1 MAAPDTLKANEDL
14 MPETKALPEKL
25 GARLKGPEIVV
36 APGVYDALSALLVEQ
51 AGFETAYLSGA
62 SLAYTRYGRPDIGL
76 IGMREVADT
85 VTQIRERIGIDL
97 VVDADT
103 GYGNALNVI
112 RTVREFERA
121 GATAI
126 QLEDQDLPKRC
137 GHLAGKSLVSG
148 DEMVGKLKAAVD
160 TRRDGD
166 TVIIART
173 DAIAVEGYEA
183 AIERAERYR
192 EAGADVLFIEAP
204 ETREQMI
211 DMNKR
216 FAGRAPLLA
225 NMVEGGKTPVS
236 GADDLQ
242 ALGYS
247 IVIFPGGTVRAVSF
261 VMQEYMA
268 HLRETGSTAQ
278 WRNRMF
284 DFTGFNALIGTP
296 EMLAKGA
303 DYDAAR
309 MAQEAADKSPR

>member
-1 MAAPDTLKANEDL
+1 MT
-14 MPETKALPEKL
+14 ETSGTKSGGGLR
-25 GARLKGPEIVV
+25 ARLGGEAIVV
-36 APGVYDALSALLVEQ
+36 APGIYDALSALMVQQ

-62 SLAYTRYGRPDIGL
+62 SLAYTRYGRPDVGL

-85 VTQIRERIGIDL
+85 VTVVRERVDVDL
-97 VVDADT
+97 VVDGDT

-137 GHLAGKSLVSG
+137 GHLSGKSLVSA

-160 TRRDGD
+160 TRRDTD
-166 TVIIART
+166 TLILART
-173 DAIAVEGYEA
+173 DAIAVEGFEA
-183 AIERAERYR
+183 ALERAERYH

-204 ETREQMI
+204 ENREQMI
-211 DMNKR
+211 EMNTR
-216 FAGRAPLLA
+216 FKGRAPLLA
-225 NMVEGGKTPVS
+225 NMVEGGRTPVS

-242 ALGYS
+242 DLGYS

-268 HLRETGSTAQ
+268 SLRETGSTGS

-296 EMLAKGA
+296 EMLETGQR
-303 DYDAAR
+303 YDAQN
-309 MAQEAADKSPR
+309 MGKSGPEGGGDD

>member
-1 MAAPDTLKANEDL
+1 MAESKPS
-14 MPETKALPEKL
+14 PETL
-25 GARLKGPEIVV
+25 GARLGGADIVV
-36 APGVYDALSALLVEQ
+36 APGVYDALSALLVQQ

-62 SLAYTRYGRPDIGL
+62 SLAYTRFGRPDIGL

-85 VTQIRERIGIDL
+85 VTAIRERIDIDL

-137 GHLAGKSLVSG
+137 GHLAGKSLVSA

-160 TRRDGD
+160 TRRDAD
-166 TVIIART
+166 TVILART

-183 AIERAERYR
+183 AIERAERYL

-204 ETREQMI
+204 ENRDQMV
-211 DMNKR
+211 DMNQR

-236 GADDLQ
+236 GAEDLQ
-242 ALGYS
+242 SLGYS

-261 VMQEYMA
+261 VMQEYMG
-268 HLRETGSTAQ
+268 HLRETGSTDL

-284 DFTGFNALIGTP
+284 DFNGFNALIGTP
-296 EMLAKGA
+296 EMLAKGET
-303 DYDAAR
+303 YDATH
-309 MAQEAADKSPR
+309 MAEQATKK